1 MQHSVVFSNVLKN
14 ADDTAF
20 YKGFSDRNSSIAPAI
35 SYTQQSWAE
44 ADHMILNADKTITMN
59 VRFNHRTVFDENV
72 VLSDD
77 TQLKPSNNFWASS
90 SMRDYLLVNMLTIL
104 FLAAIHV
111 YIY

>member
-1 MQHSVVFSNVLKN
+1 
-14 ADDTAF
+14 
-20 YKGFSDRNSSIAPAI
+20 
-35 SYTQQSWAE
+35 
-44 ADHMILNADKTITMN
+44 MILNADKTITMN

-104 FLAAIHV
+104 FLAAIDRKSTRLNSSHV
-111 YIY
+111 KRSRMPSSA